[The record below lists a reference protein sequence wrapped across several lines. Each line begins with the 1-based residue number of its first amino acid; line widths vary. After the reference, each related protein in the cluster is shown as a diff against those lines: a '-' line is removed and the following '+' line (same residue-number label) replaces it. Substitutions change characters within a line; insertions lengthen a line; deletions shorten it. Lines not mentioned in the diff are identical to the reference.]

1 MTNHIEQMM
10 KAAGV
15 KPRFYMEVNV
25 GDLDC
30 NFQEVSEKTLKKLW
44 ENWGFHLQ
52 CSDYWMEDEEAESI
66 PENFEDF
73 KRSDFWEKKY
83 PPFTPA
89 KQLELIKLICKS
101 RNICELSIH
110 LVPYGAGEDFWFQK
124 VTYFKEQKCYMD
136 KEPVLVAASKF
147 ENVLAEL
154 TIELIKSNEL
164 DKAEVKRILE
174 DD

>member
-1 MTNHIEQMM
+1 MVNHIEQMM
-10 KAAGV
+10 KVAGV
-15 KPRFYMEVNV
+15 KQKFRYIVLFFNNEYEARREDMPIYF
-25 GDLDC
+25 
-30 NFQEVSEKTLKKLW
+30 KALKK
-44 ENWGFHLQ
+44 G
-52 CSDYWMEDEEAESI
+52 DI
-66 PENFEDF
+66 KV
-73 KRSDFWEKKY
+73 KRVIKYY

-174 DD
+174 DE

>member
-10 KAAGV
+10 KAAGIEPV
-15 KPRFYMEVNV
+15 YSPIECLHCDDK
-25 GDLDC
+25 
-30 NFQEVSEKTLKKLW
+30 
-44 ENWGFHLQ
+44 GFCPHAKALI
-52 CSDYWMEDEEAESI
+52 SKGI
-66 PENFEDF
+66 GF
-73 KRSDFWEKKY
+73 KY
-83 PPFTPA
+83 PSFTSA

>member
-10 KAAGV
+10 KVAGV
-15 KPRFYMEVNV
+15 KPYKRTYYECKGGRSSICLCPQLGVLEKWCEKECEEM
-25 GDLDC
+25 
-30 NFQEVSEKTLKKLW
+30 QEKQEFL
-44 ENWGFHLQ
+44 
-52 CSDYWMEDEEAESI
+52 
-66 PENFEDF
+66 
-73 KRSDFWEKKY
+73 Y
-83 PPFTPA
+83 PPFTST

-174 DD
+174 ED